1 MIRPAAGALLLAALL
16 ALAGCERA
24 MHDMYQQP
32 KDGPGARITHVGFVT
47 GPDTML
53 HAPDSGERRYV
64 VEEELPPERR
74 PTLVAAGRF

>member
-32 KDGPGARITHVGFVT
+32 KDGPGAPNPLFADG
-47 GPDTML
+47 
-53 HAPDSGERRYV
+53 SSRRTPQV
-64 VEEELPPERR
+64 
-74 PTLVAAGRF
+74 